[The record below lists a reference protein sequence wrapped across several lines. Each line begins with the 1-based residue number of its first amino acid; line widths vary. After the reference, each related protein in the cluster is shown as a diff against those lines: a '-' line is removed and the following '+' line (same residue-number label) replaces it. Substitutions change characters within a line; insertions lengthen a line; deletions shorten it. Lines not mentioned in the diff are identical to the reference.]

1 MKVVVTGATGN
12 VGGEVLAAL
21 AADPG
26 VDEIVGVA
34 RRRPDLERPK
44 TRWVAADVGRDD
56 LREAFCGADAVVHL
70 AWLIQPARREDELWR
85 TNVAG
90 SEAVARA
97 AAEAGAAAL
106 VHASSVGVYSPGPKG
121 RRVPESWPRD
131 GVVTSLY
138 SRHKAAAER
147 TLDRVEADHPGLR
160 VVRMRP
166 GLVFRRE
173 AATEVRRLFAGRLFP
188 PPLAR
193 PARLRVLPDVPGLIL
208 QAVHGSDVADAFARA
223 VRTPV
228 RGAFNVA
235 AEPPLEAAV
244 VARALGART
253 VRVPQGPARAAMA
266 GAYAARLIP
275 SEPGWL
281 DLALRTPLMDTGR
294 ARRELGWEPR
304 VAAIDALLELL
315 EGVADGADASTPPLS
330 APPPD
335 GGRRRRQ
342 DLAGC
347 FGGSWSSSWAGCPAR
362 SSRSRSSSASNIAP
376 SSRARLAI
384 QSHTSSSTA
393 PPRVP

>member
-12 VGGEVLAAL
+12 VGGELLAAL
-21 AADPG
+21 AADPQI
-26 VDEIVGVA
+26 DEIVGVA
-34 RRRPDLERPK
+34 RRRPDVERPK

-56 LREAFCGADAVVHL
+56 LRPAFRGADAVVHL
-70 AWLIQPARREDELWR
+70 AWLIQPARRPAELWR

-97 AAEAGAAAL
+97 AAEAGAGAL
-106 VHASSVGVYSPGPKG
+106 VHASSIGVYSPGPKN
-121 RRVPESWPRD
+121 RRVDESWPRE
-131 GVVTSLY
+131 GVATSLY

-147 TLDRVEADHPGLR
+147 MVDRIEAEHPDLR

-166 GLVFRRE
+166 GLVFRRD

-193 PARLRVLPDVPGLIL
+193 PARLRILPDVPGLIL
-208 QAVHGSDVADAFARA
+208 QAAHGADIADAYARA
-223 VRTPV
+223 LRTPV

-253 VRVPQGPARAAMA
+253 VPVPSRPARASMA
-266 GAYAARLIP
+266 CAFAAHLIP

-281 DLALRTPLMDTGR
+281 DLALQTPLMDTGR
-294 ARRELGWEPR
+294 ARLELGWEPR
-304 VAAIDALLELL
+304 VGAIDALLELL

-330 APPPD
+330 AT
-335 GGRRRRQ
+335 
-342 DLAGC
+342 
-347 FGGSWSSSWAGCPAR
+347 
-362 SSRSRSSSASNIAP
+362 SA
-376 SSRARLAI
+376 
-384 QSHTSSSTA
+384 
-393 PPRVP
+393 